1 MTVLSL
7 EYQSRLASLSTR
19 SFSTQSSDCAL
30 PRDGRMPKK
39 KTAAFKTDPVVL
51 GCVAIIAVVLAAV
64 YASLYLFL
72 FQRYQIV
79 YL

>member
-1 MTVLSL
+1 
-7 EYQSRLASLSTR
+7 
-19 SFSTQSSDCAL
+19 
-30 PRDGRMPKK
+30 MPKK
-39 KTAAFKTDPVVL
+39 KAAASSFKTDPVVL